1 MKKTAGLCPAIFIMA
16 LSVSGCGGISMDVDT
31 STLYVGS
38 NGKITEVIVED
49 LSEDYYDED
58 ELKSYIDDAVAS
70 YQKENGKDGVA
81 VKKYEVKN
89 GVARLMMEYDN
100 CDSYASFNEA
110 EMYTGTLLQAQ
121 ADGYGFDGNFYTPD
135 QSRETATETV
145 VIPEEEESTEN
156 VIQGQI
162 IEETTEAV
170 SGTEVDDTAVQA
182 REAETGISSDQVL
195 ADEDQH
201 VLILEQDTD
210 VKVKGEIL
218 YVSDHVRVTGKNTA
232 TVYGEGSDSADTGLA
247 YIIYK

>member
-1 MKKTAGLCPAIFIMA
+1 MKKTAGLCPAILIMA
-16 LSVSGCGGISMDVDT
+16 LSLSGCGGVSMDVGT
-31 STLYVGS
+31 NTLYVGS

-49 LSEDYYDED
+49 FGEDYYDED

-70 YQKENGKDGVA
+70 YQEENGKSGIE

-89 GVARLMMEYDN
+89 GVARLLMEYDGY
-100 CDSYASFNEA
+100 DSYASFNEA
-110 EMYTGTLLQAQ
+110 KLYTGTLLQAQ
-121 ADGYGFDGNFYTPD
+121 ADGYDFDVNFKTPD
-135 QSRETATETV
+135 ESAETGTEAATV
-145 VIPEEEESTEN
+145 PEEEAATEN

-162 IEETTEAV
+162 IEENTETAWEPASETV
-170 SGTEVDDTAVQA
+170 SG
-182 REAETGISSDQVL
+182 IS
-195 ADEDQH
+195 ADEVLSEEDRK

-218 YVSDHVRVTGKNTA
+218 YVSDHVKVTGKDTA